1 MLFAYLSIGVLSFDK
16 NMSEESKYIFTTPE
30 AAENLSE
37 KIGCSGHQEFYNL
50 DGKQSELKS
59 NTTYYLPCSSR
70 EVMHKKLD
78 DYNQKLAKA
87 EELNSDQEDF
97 AEAEIP
103 VSFDAFLQSYFTSGA
118 DYVNEAVRKVLR
130 NKVEDH
136 NKTGK
141 FKIKTST
148 LITVFRRGI
157 GAYKTNPTSVRPNV
171 KGPEQW
177 AYGRVNGFLYALKK
191 GVFKRKPF
199 DTDLLP
205 RGHRYYS
212 RSKK

>member
-1 MLFAYLSIGVLSFDK
+1 MP
-16 NMSEESKYIFTTPE
+16 EESKYIFTTPE
-30 AAENLSE
+30 AAEHLAD
-37 KIGCSGHQEFYNL
+37 KIGCSGHQEFYNI
-50 DGKQSELKS
+50 DGKQSGLKA

-70 EVMHKKLD
+70 EVLHKKLD
-78 DYNQKLAKA
+78 EYSKKLTKS
-87 EELNSDQEDF
+87 EELDLDQIDF
-97 AEAEIP
+97 SEAEVA
-103 VSFDAFLQSYFTSGA
+103 VSFDAFLQSYFTDGT
-118 DYVNEAVRKVLR
+118 DYVNDAVKKTLK
-130 NKVEDH
+130 NKAEDY

-171 KGPEQW
+171 RGSEQW
-177 AYGRVNGFLYALKK
+177 AYARVNGFLYALKH

-205 RGHRYYS
+205 SKHKLSS
-212 RSKK
+212 RNRK